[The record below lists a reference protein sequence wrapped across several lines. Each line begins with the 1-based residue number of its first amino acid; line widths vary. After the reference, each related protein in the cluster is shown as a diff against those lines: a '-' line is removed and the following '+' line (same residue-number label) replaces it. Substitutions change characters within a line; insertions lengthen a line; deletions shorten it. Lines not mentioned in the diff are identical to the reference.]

1 MQRTDLPE
9 RLQYT
14 KYYEHDGMLR
24 AYANRAM
31 VMAFLF
37 AGIAVASLAFA
48 IYVRVQPP
56 TVIRV
61 VLTASVRPSAA
72 PQRLPLLRPRR
83 WAGADSLEAR
93 ALVGFELS
101 RLYPRNRRSEFRGF
115 PEHDD
120 CQPSSYTLGK
130 LRDDD
135 TVEDQTDRITSQ
147 LKIRTMIREGHSLD
161 VYRVRRKGVH
171 RVRDRVESTDRL
183 VSRYN
188 IRLLQDRRTESV
200 PATSRSRV
208 LEQQM
213 VSERRRLLQQ
223 SKIQNRNEERIGRGR
238 GFDHRRKRCRK
249 HLCSWASRQASNI
262 TAFDCRRPAAFLSQ

>member
-1 MQRTDLPE
+1 MRDVTSRADLPE

-61 VLTASVRPSAA
+61 DAEGMSSAVGVLPSKTAVAQKATDGPA
-72 PQRLPLLRPRR
+72 PT
-83 WAGADSLEAR
+83 DLEAR
-93 ALVGFELS
+93 ALV
-101 RLYPRNRRSEFRGF
+101 RGF
-115 PEHDD
+115 LEHYLAYTPGTVD
-120 CQPSSYTLGK
+120 QNFAGSLNMMTANLRSYTLGK
-130 LRDDD
+130 IK
-135 TVEDQTDRITSQ
+135 QDRITSQ
-147 LKIRTMIREGHSLD
+147 LKIRTIDPVKDTPWTYIAFGVKE
-161 VYRVRRKGVH
+161 VH

-188 IRLLQDRRTESV
+188 IRLLQDRRSESNPSGLLV
-200 PATSRSRV
+200 AEFS
-208 LEQQM
+208 EQQM
-213 VSERRRLLQQ
+213 VGERDDDLLQQ
-223 SKIQNRNEERIGRGR
+223 SKISG
-238 GFDHRRKRCRK
+238 DPK
-249 HLCSWASRQASNI
+249 
-262 TAFDCRRPAAFLSQ
+262 